1 MRMRRTASWPKPRSV
16 RRAKSLPFKTGGRRN
31 AMIPHRRSPKMGSTL
46 TLNPTRAAAPT
57 GPLAS
62 TRRERYVDV
71 FRGLLVAHMALDH
84 ASLMFNAGRGAEEL
98 AAAAAPA
105 PGDLLQFLV
114 RFTGVPVAP
123 AFFFMAGFMV
133 ALTSAAREERGVDR
147 DVVTRR
153 LVVRGLVL
161 IAVDAIV
168 MGLPRAAMGFY
179 SFAVLSSIG
188 AGLIMLALLRHAPS
202 TLLLPAAL
210 AVLALHPLL
219 DVSSWP
225 LALRAIL
232 YEPVR
237 TGVLR
242 SLYPVFPWCAILV
255 VGFVVGRDTGARRD
269 PARWWTAL
277 AAACLLLFLAVRLP
291 GGYGNAY
298 PYTGVTHLDFWFFAK
313 YPPDLAFLTWS
324 FVATFAGLA
333 LVWRLTR
340 TRTPAL
346 LRPFE
351 LFGRVPFF
359 FYVVH
364 FYVLGVAAALV
375 RAKAGLAVTGLAW
388 VLLMALMVWPC
399 AWYGRK
405 KRERPNVLTRY
416 F

>member
-1 MRMRRTASWPKPRSV
+1 ME
-16 RRAKSLPFKTGGRRN
+16 
-31 AMIPHRRSPKMGSTL
+31 STL
-46 TLNPTRAAAPT
+46 NVQTKRAAAAAAP
-57 GPLAS
+57 AS

-98 AAAAAPA
+98 AAAAPPA
-105 PGDLLQFLV
+105 AGNLLQFLT

-133 ALTSAAREERGVDR
+133 ALTSAARGQRGVPDR
-147 DVVTRR
+147 EVTRR

-161 IAVDAIV
+161 IAVDALI
-168 MGLPRAAMGFY
+168 MGLPRAAMGFF

-188 AGLIMLALLRHAPS
+188 AGLIVLALVRHVPS
-202 TLLLPAAL
+202 KVLLPAAVAL
-210 AVLALHPLL
+210 LALHPLL
-219 DVSSWP
+219 DVSVWP

-237 TGVLR
+237 TGTLR
-242 SLYPVFPWCAILV
+242 SLYPVVPWCAILV
-255 VGFVVGRDTGARRD
+255 IGFVVGRDASVRRS
-269 PARWWTAL
+269 PARFWAAL

-298 PYTGVTHLDFWFFAK
+298 PYTGVAHLDFWFFAK
-313 YPPDLAFLTWS
+313 YPPDLPFLAWS
-324 FVATFAGLA
+324 FAATFAGLA

-340 TRTPAL
+340 TQTPAA

-375 RAKAGLAVTGLAW
+375 RAKGGLAATYLVWL
-388 VLLMALMVWPC
+388 LLMAFMAWPC
-399 AWYGRK
+399 AWYWRK
-405 KRERPNVLTRY
+405 KRERPNVVTRY